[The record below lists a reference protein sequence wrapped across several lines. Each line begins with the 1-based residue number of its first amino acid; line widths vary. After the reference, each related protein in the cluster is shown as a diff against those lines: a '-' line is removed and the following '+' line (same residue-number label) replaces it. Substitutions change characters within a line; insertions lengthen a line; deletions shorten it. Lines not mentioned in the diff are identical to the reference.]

1 MKYHD
6 LWAFYLFFH
15 NLIFIFLLP
24 LLRFPQMP
32 FLHPQ
37 SAPCS
42 ESRKKKNCPVQWK
55 NSTQVPHTDEVALN
69 GGLGGTESKTNVLVP
84 SPALANLLALG
95 LGLRVKEDVRLLLER
110 TFRLDG
116 QLGRHCCDNSV
127 RRGKRSRANRR
138 EEGGCRAAMV
148 GRRS

>member
-1 MKYHD
+1 M
-6 LWAFYLFFH
+6 
-15 NLIFIFLLP
+15 
-24 LLRFPQMP
+24 
-32 FLHPQ
+32 
-37 SAPCS
+37 
-42 ESRKKKNCPVQWK
+42 
-55 NSTQVPHTDEVALN
+55 PHTDEVALN
-69 GGLGGTESKTNVLVP
+69 GSLGGTESKTNVLVP

-138 EEGGCRAAMV
+138 EEGGCRAAV
-148 GRRS
+148 VERRC